1 MTNKKSNPLVSVIIP
16 TYNRAHLIKRSI
28 KSVLNQTYQNLEIIV
43 VDDGSTDDTKEI
55 IESFNENRI
64 KYIQHKQNKG
74 AAAARNTGIKCS
86 KADFIAFQ
94 DSDDEWLSEKLEK
107 EIDAFGDSTVNV
119 GVVYSGLWYIKNNEK
134 KYVPH
139 LQIAKKEG
147 NVHNEL
153 LAGNFVSGLTVIRKT
168 CFEKVGLFNES
179 LPSLEDWEL
188 YIRISKHFCFK
199 FIDEPLSLA
208 YCSSD
213 SASINYSN
221 LTKSSELILEE
232 HFGDFNKKNNGILA
246 ANYATIGLYAF
257 LGREEKKS
265 RKYLIK
271 AIIANPFRLR
281 YSAAFILSFFG
292 EKSYN
297 IFLKALES

>member
-1 MTNKKSNPLVSVIIP
+1 MIDNKTNPLVSVIIP
-16 TYNRAHLIKRSI
+16 TYNRAYLIKRSI
-28 KSVLNQTYQNLEIIV
+28 KSVLNQTYQNFEIII
-43 VDDGSTDDTKEI
+43 VDDGSIDNTKEI

-64 KYIQHKQNKG
+64 KYIKHKQNKG

-94 DSDDEWLSEKLEK
+94 DSDDEWLPEKLEK
-107 EIDAFGDSTVNV
+107 EIGAFGNSTVNV

-134 KYVPH
+134 RYVPH
-139 LQIAKKEG
+139 LQITKKEG

-179 LPSLEDWEL
+179 LQSLEDWEL

-213 SASINYSN
+213 SASINYYN

-232 HFGDFNKKNNGILA
+232 HFEDFDKNNETLA
-246 ANYATIGLYAF
+246 VNYATIGLYAF

-265 RKYLIK
+265 RKYLRK
-271 AIIANPFRLR
+271 AIIANPFKLR
-281 YSAAFILSFFG
+281 YLTAFILSFFG
-292 EKSYN
+292 KKSYN
-297 IFLKALES
+297 IFLKSLES